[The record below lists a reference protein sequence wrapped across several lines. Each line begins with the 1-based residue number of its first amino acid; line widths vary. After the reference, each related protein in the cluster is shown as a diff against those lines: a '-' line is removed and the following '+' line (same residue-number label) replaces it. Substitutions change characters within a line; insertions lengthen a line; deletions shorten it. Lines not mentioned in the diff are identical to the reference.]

1 MSSELTTMNP
11 EILASLIING
21 DVAKLNPAQRVE
33 YITKL
38 CERVGIDP
46 LTQPFKILRLNGRE
60 VLYAD
65 KGCTQQLCKVYGIST
80 EVTKKEKIE
89 DVYIVTVRAS
99 NKEGRFT
106 DEDGA
111 VTIGNLKGDGLANA
125 LMKAVTKS
133 KRRAVLA
140 FCGLGML
147 DETEIET
154 IPNAV
159 PVENMLKMP
168 TSKPKEVESTP
179 QIAVISPTIAL
190 KATKK
195 QEASIPAS
203 EATEVQDLVNTTQIS
218 NEDGKKLMAMIKA
231 NGYTKQDLAEFVM
244 FQFNI
249 DKLQNITYGHLTK
262 INEYFGKAKS

>member
-1 MSSELTTMNP
+1 MSEISKVNP
-11 EILASLIING
+11 EILSSLIING
-21 DVAKLNPAQRVE
+21 DISKLNSQQRVE

-46 LTQPFKILRLNGRE
+46 LTQPFKILKLSGKE

-89 DVYIVTVRAS
+89 DVYVVTVRAS
-99 NKEGRFT
+99 NSEGRFT

-111 VTIGNLKGDGLANA
+111 VTIGNLKGDYLANA

-147 DETEIET
+147 DETEVET
-154 IPNAV
+154 IPGAV
-159 PVENMLKMP
+159 QVERELKMP
-168 TSKPKEVESTP
+168 ISK
-179 QIAVISPTIAL
+179 L
-190 KATKK
+190 N
-195 QEASIPAS
+195 
-203 EATEVQDLVNTTQIS
+203 EATIHLGSPVEHKSVVSMPEPEITVALNHDVDPNAKIA
-218 NEDGKKLMAMIKA
+218 NDDGKALMNTLKA
-231 NGYTKQDLAEFVM
+231 NGWVKQDLAEFVT
-244 FQFNI
+244 FEFSLN
-249 DKLQNITYGHLTK
+249 K
-262 INEYFGKAKS
+262 ISDICNKHMPKIIEYFSKPKEKANAAV